1 MAGEFDTT
9 SEDIAEAFARIE
21 DDLLRS
27 MMRNLGRHGAMEEAE
42 GFQWPQWQ
50 AREIAELERYARR
63 NSLRYGPEF
72 DRLNARMDK
81 AVKAAYAQGYADE
94 EARMLEA
101 ALQGADIAKGP
112 VLRLPEERMDAIVRA
127 THDDMVRAEYATLRR
142 SRDIYRKTIFDAQV
156 YATSGAT
163 TYGKAIDMAVGD
175 FLVKGI
181 DGITYRNGS
190 RHSIVEYSR
199 MAVRTA
205 AKRAALTA
213 EGDAR
218 KDWGVHTVFVNHRAD
233 ACPECMAWVGRVLVD
248 DVYGGGTAEEA
259 RESGY
264 PLLSEAMAQ
273 GLFHPN
279 CKDTCSTYFEGISQ
293 LPAKPTK
300 AERARAEAAEAE
312 EQRYDAAAL
321 NAERYGRASLM
332 ALDMDDRR
340 HYAELAGAWQGRAE
354 EAAAETAGIIDEEEI
369 AGRFRGVIK
378 GTGTFYGVDRE
389 KAWAAK
395 FAEIAK
401 DTETRSRAAAE
412 LVSERLDSL
421 RIKIPR
427 SPHEAWFDTGTG
439 SVVVDI
445 RATAD
450 GTAFR
455 RDMQEFEMLFHEF
468 GHRIDYSAGYAA
480 GEGYAP
486 LSHQMG
492 LGKKIKEEVEGLVKS
507 IQAEYG
513 YKDKK
518 DAYFRLSMT
527 MLKRYEDD
535 PTSLGGL
542 ADMVFGATHGKAG
555 GYGMPVHSKS
565 YFSGAVG
572 AENLS
577 TEAFSEFF
585 ECMTANPSALET
597 LKEYLPESYK
607 MFEEILDKAL
617 EVL

>member
-1 MAGEFDTT
+1 MAGEFVTT
-9 SEDIAEAFARIE
+9 SEDIAKAFARIE
-21 DDLLRS
+21 DDLLGS

-42 GFQWPQWQ
+42 GFQWSQWQ

-72 DRLNARMDK
+72 DRLNARMDE

-101 ALQGADIAKGP
+101 ALQGADIAKDP

-127 THDDMVRAEYATLRR
+127 THDDMMRAEYATLRR

-156 YATSGAT
+156 YAASGAT

-218 KDWGVHTVFVNHRAD
+218 RDWGVHTVFVNHRAD

-279 CKDTCSTYFEGISQ
+279 CRDTCSTYFEGISQ
-293 LPAKPTK
+293 LPDRPTK

-340 HYAELAGAWQGRAE
+340 RYAELAGAWQGRADE
-354 EAAAETAGIIDEEEI
+354 AAVSATADIARALEGAGMRAEHAEAAARLAEGAGGKARAVFEDAAGELKLRKPKKTEAYYDPTNRTVTVNMDYTA
-369 AGRFRGVIK
+369 AGF
-378 GTGTFYGVDRE
+378 E
-389 KAWAAK
+389 Q
-395 FAEIAK
+395 
-401 DTETRSRAAAE
+401 
-412 LVSERLDSL
+412 
-421 RIKIPR
+421 
-427 SPHEAWFDTGTG
+427 
-439 SVVVDI
+439 
-445 RATAD
+445 
-450 GTAFR
+450 R
-455 RDMQEFEMLFHEF
+455 RDKAAFQEFFHEF
-468 GHRIDYSAGYAA
+468 GHFIDSRATGYATA
-480 GEGYAP
+480 VVDRYRVGETI
-486 LSHQMG
+486 SQRMG
-492 LGKKIKEEVEGLVKS
+492 LGESVKKEVGDLLKRIKKENGFGS
-507 IQAEYG
+507 IAQA
-513 YKDKK
+513 K
-518 DAYFRLSMT
+518 DALT
-527 MLKRYEDD
+527 KEVGVIAQEH
-535 PTSLGGL
+535 PEALGGL
-542 ADMVFGATHGKAG
+542 TDMIQGATQCSCCDEW
-555 GYGMPVHSKS
+555 YMPGHSKS
-565 YFSGAVG
+565 YWKGAVG
-572 AENLS
+572 AMNLS
-577 TEAFSEFF
+577 DESFAHFYETT
-585 ECMTANPSALET
+585 MANPEALET
-597 LKEYLPESYK
+597 LKHYLPESYK
-607 MFEEILDKAL
+607 LFLEILEAM
-617 EVL
+617 